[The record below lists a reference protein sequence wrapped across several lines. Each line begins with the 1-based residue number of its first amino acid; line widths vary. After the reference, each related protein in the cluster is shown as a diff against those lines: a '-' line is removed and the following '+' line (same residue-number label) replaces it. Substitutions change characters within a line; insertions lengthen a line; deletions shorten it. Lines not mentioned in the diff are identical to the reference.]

1 MTLSITPDSEHAL
14 PESFEDQVASSF
26 AENARVAASTATLM
40 SELGLPFEMTEE
52 DEKKAQQLFR
62 TVDSTKKSQANPPD
76 LYNGAV
82 AVRLQALLTE
92 YDKAIVADAAQ
103 ARTYIMNK
111 LLDISDCGD
120 TKHELRALE
129 LLGKMSDIGAFTEK
143 SEITVTHKTSD
154 DLRKAIEDKLRRMLL
169 LNTANA
175 QDVRPKAEEELGL
188 IEVEAKE
195 VKAED
200 DANQPE

>member
-1 MTLSITPDSEHAL
+1 MTLSIIPDSEHPL
-14 PESFEDQVASSF
+14 PDSYEDQVASSF

-40 SELGLPFEMTEE
+40 SELGLPFEMSEE

-62 TVDSTKKSQANPPD
+62 TVDSTKKSQNNPPD

-82 AVRLQALLTE
+82 AMRLQALLTE

-154 DLRKAIEDKLRRMLL
+154 DLRKAIEDKLKRLL
-169 LNTANA
+169 LTNTSDAEDA
-175 QDVRPKAEEELGL
+175 KPSAEEELGL

-195 VKAED
+195 VK
-200 DANQPE
+200 DADQPG